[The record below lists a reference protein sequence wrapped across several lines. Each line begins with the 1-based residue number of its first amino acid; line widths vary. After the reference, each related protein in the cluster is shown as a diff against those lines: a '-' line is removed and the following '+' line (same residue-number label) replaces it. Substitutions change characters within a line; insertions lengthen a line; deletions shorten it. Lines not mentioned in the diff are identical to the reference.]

1 MFKTLEIR
9 KRIYKKIER
18 NVINKTCILYIY
30 RKLMKQKIK
39 TQKRWSLT
47 LNVNLKKNT
56 PLKQTSE
63 KMNRRKKCKK
73 LQYQELKRGTN
84 YRYSRNF

>member
-47 LNVNLKKNT
+47 LNVSLKKIHH
-56 PLKQTSE
+56 
-63 KMNRRKKCKK
+63 
-73 LQYQELKRGTN
+73 
-84 YRYSRNF
+84 